1 MFETYL
7 TMIRRIVSVVAAGL
21 VLLTACR
28 QNTFPT
34 VEGNVVDATIHSVTV
49 ETPEGEFVTVST
61 LGTNP
66 MLVPGVLPGDEVRIA
81 YEVLPDGEVL
91 RALQLSI
98 LTPSAYR
105 LLPGIWRDC
114 SEADEVGLVLAEDGS
129 ARAVGLEGL
138 TLQDWSL
145 DGEDLAL
152 TAVDPDGKDAEKT
165 LLYRIERLDIDSL
178 VVKPAEAGR
187 RLAFSRQR

>member
-1 MFETYL
+1 
-7 TMIRRIVSVVAAGL
+7 MIRRIVSIVAAGL

-28 QNTFPT
+28 QNVLPT
-34 VEGNVVDATIHSVTV
+34 VEGSVVDATIHSVTV
-49 ETPEGEFVTVST
+49 ETPGGEFVTVST

-81 YEVLPDGEVL
+81 YELLTDINIF
-91 RALQLSI
+91 RAVRLDI

-114 SEADEVGLVLAEDGS
+114 SDPQEVGLVLAEDGS
-129 ARAVGLEGL
+129 AQVVGLEGV

-145 DGEDLAL
+145 DGDDLVL
-152 TAVDPDGKDAEKT
+152 TSVDPDGKAPSRT
-165 LLYRIERLDIDSL
+165 LLYKIERLDIDSL
-178 VVKPAEAGR
+178 VVRPAEAGR
-187 RLAFSRQR
+187 SLAFSRQR

>member
-1 MFETYL
+1 MNC
-7 TMIRRIVSVVAAGL
+7 RIVSILAAGL
-21 VLLTACR
+21 ALFTACR
-28 QNTFPT
+28 QNVLPT
-34 VEGNVVDATIHSVTV
+34 VEGRVVDATIHSVTV
-49 ETPEGEFVTVST
+49 ETPDGESVAVST

-81 YEVLPDGEVL
+81 YEVLSDIDVL
-91 RALQLSI
+91 RAVRLDI

-114 SEADEVGLVLAEDGS
+114 SEPDEVGLVLAEDGS
-129 ARAVGLEGL
+129 ARAVGLDDL

-145 DGEDLAL
+145 DGEELVL
-152 TAVDPDGKDAEKT
+152 TSVAPDGKAPEQT
-165 LLYRIERLDIDSL
+165 LVYRIERLDIDSL
-178 VVKPAEAGR
+178 VVRPAEAGR

>member
-1 MFETYL
+1 MFENYMN
-7 TMIRRIVSVVAAGL
+7 MIRRIVSIVAAGL
-21 VLLTACR
+21 VLFTACR
-28 QNTFPT
+28 QNFLPT
-34 VEGNVVDATIHSVTV
+34 VEGSVVDATIHSVTV

-81 YEVLPDGEVL
+81 YEEFPEWEAI
-91 RALQLSI
+91 RAVQLDI

-114 SEADEVGLVLAEDGS
+114 TDPQEVGLVLAEDGS
-129 ARAVGLEGL
+129 AQVVGLEGV

-145 DGEDLAL
+145 DGDDLVL
-152 TAVDPDGKDAEKT
+152 TSVDPDGKAPSQT
-165 LLYRIERLDIDSL
+165 LLYKIERLDIDSL
-178 VVKPAEAGR
+178 VVRPAEAGR
-187 RLAFSRQR
+187 RLSFSRQR

>member
-1 MFETYL
+1 MKKAFSIL
-7 TMIRRIVSVVAAGL
+7 AAVAA
-21 VLLTACR
+21 VLCVAACR
-28 QNTFPT
+28 QNVLPT
-34 VEGNVVDATIHSVTV
+34 VEGRVVDATIHSVTV
-49 ETPEGEFVTVST
+49 ETPEGESVVVST

-66 MLVPGVLPGDEVRIA
+66 MLVPGVLPGDEVSIA
-81 YEVLPDGEVL
+81 YEVLPELDVL
-91 RALQLSI
+91 RAVQLDI

-114 SEADEVGLVLAEDGS
+114 SDADEVGLVLAEDGS
-129 ARAVGLEGL
+129 ARAVGLAGL

-145 DGEDLAL
+145 DGEDLVL
-152 TAVDPDGKDAEKT
+152 TSVDPDGKAPSQT

>member
-1 MFETYL
+1 MHA
-7 TMIRRIVSVVAAGL
+7 MIHRIVAILAAGL
-21 VLLTACR
+21 LLFTACR
-28 QNTFPT
+28 QHVLPT
-34 VEGNVVDATIHSVTV
+34 VEGRVVDATIHSVTV
-49 ETPEGEFVTVST
+49 ETPEGGSVVLST

-66 MLVPGVLPGDEVRIA
+66 ILVPGVLPGDEVRIA
-81 YEVLPDGEVL
+81 YETLPDGEVL
-91 RALQLSI
+91 RAVQLDI

-114 SEADEVGLVLAEDGS
+114 SGPDEVGLVLAEDGS
-129 ARAVGLEGL
+129 ARAVGLDGR

-152 TAVDPDGKDAEKT
+152 TSVDPDGKASAEV

-178 VVKPAEAGR
+178 IVQPAAAGR
-187 RLAFSRQR
+187 RLAFSRQH